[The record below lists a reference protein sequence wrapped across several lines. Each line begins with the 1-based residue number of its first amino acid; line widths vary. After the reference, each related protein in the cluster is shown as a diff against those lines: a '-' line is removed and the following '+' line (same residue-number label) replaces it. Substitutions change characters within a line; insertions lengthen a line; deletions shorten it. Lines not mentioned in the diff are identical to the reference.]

1 MSSSFLDG
9 DGKLNFGKHR
19 GKTIDELPHQFIST
33 VIRIPHISAGK
44 MADLQQYLK
53 DHPRVPK
60 SAQKRKN
67 DGDSSGDSGSGK
79 KPRKAVADAPPLA
92 NVQAIPQVSVFIT
105 RGK

>member
-33 VIRIPHISAGK
+33 VIRIPYLSAGK

-53 DHPRVPK
+53 DNPE
-60 SAQKRKN
+60 
-67 DGDSSGDSGSGK
+67 GDSSRSG
-79 KPRKAVADAPPLA
+79 RRREIRAIVAAARSLVRPWLMPLHWLTYRR
-92 NVQAIPQVSVFIT
+92 SH
-105 RGK
+105 R

>member
-33 VIRIPHISAGK
+33 VIRIPYLSAGK

-53 DHPRVPK
+53 DNPRAPK
-60 SAQKRKN
+60 SAQKRKKE
-67 DGDSSGDSGSGK
+67 GDSSDSGSGK

-92 NVQAIPQVSVFIT
+92 NVQAIPQVSVFLM